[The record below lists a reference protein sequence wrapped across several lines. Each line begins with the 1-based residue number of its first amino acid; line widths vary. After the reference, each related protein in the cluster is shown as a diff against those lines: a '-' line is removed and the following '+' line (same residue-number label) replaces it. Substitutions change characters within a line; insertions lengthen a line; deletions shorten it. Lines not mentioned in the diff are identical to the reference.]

1 MEKINKLVQTQPRK
15 CQLLYF
21 NKNIQ
26 NMNNSINNTN
36 NISESSIIEKE
47 KRIQRINSSLNIEQ
61 NYRRKMNPLKFR
73 IGRKIELRKPQ
84 LKAFHYLNNFHDN
97 NEDKINNDINKSSI
111 EIPKRNS
118 SILQLSANLEENKIN
133 SIISPKIRIPKK
145 IKFKKSFFSIDN
157 NNNNHIKNDIMK
169 KEVSKRLKSGLIS
182 FHDLGKN
189 LLEQNKYFTDFM
201 KNNLS
206 QSTDKKMMEKKDWE
220 SVEENKDK
228 KELEEDEVKES
239 NMENKDIR
247 IEQLAKDLNIFQ
259 SDYHFKNINI
269 RKNNSYSNLLNN
281 LNISEESSFIN
292 GINKMNN
299 LNENVSPNS
308 RLSTRTPS
316 SRIYSGK
323 VINNF
328 NNVNINKFNFNKNK
342 IHDIL
347 NKRKSGVE
355 LPQDYEFYIEGTNI
369 LSPFCEKARDLFLYR
384 KIFFY
389 FGHKK
394 IPKVMNRFLNN
405 KLNLCYAEN
414 ENQFD
419 ERIARE
425 NIIKKRTGKGKILRV
440 GKTDTEKRSESIN
453 HRVGF
458 IKKVFDYAY
467 PDILIYR
474 IKHHSKMDK
483 KEIRKKNF
491 KNFLEKYEMDNIIKS
506 KNILLKKKALL
517 DSIKIEKV

>member
-1 MEKINKLVQTQPRK
+1 
-15 CQLLYF
+15 
-21 NKNIQ
+21 
-26 NMNNSINNTN
+26 MNNSSNNTN
-36 NISESSIIEKE
+36 NISETSIIEKE
-47 KRIQRINSSLNIEQ
+47 KRMKRINSSLDINKNNRRNI
-61 NYRRKMNPLKFR
+61 NPLKFH
-73 IGRKIELRKPQ
+73 INKNIELRKPQ
-84 LKAFHYLNNFHDN
+84 LKAFHYLNNFNNDN
-97 NEDKINNDINKSSI
+97 NGDDKNNNNINKSSI
-111 EIPKRNS
+111 DQLKRNS
-118 SILQLSANLEENKIN
+118 SILHFSANIEENKNN
-133 SIISPKIRIPKK
+133 SIISHKLRIPKK
-145 IKFKKSFFSIDN
+145 IKFKKSFFKVN
-157 NNNNHIKNDIMK
+157 NNNNNIRNDIIK
-169 KEVSKRLKSGLIS
+169 KEMSKRLKSGLLS
-182 FHDLGKN
+182 FHDLGIN
-189 LLEQNKYFTDFM
+189 LLEKNKYFTDFM

-228 KELEEDEVKES
+228 KELEEEES

-281 LNISEESSFIN
+281 LNISEENSFIN
-292 GINKMNN
+292 GINKANN
-299 LNENVSPNS
+299 LNENISPNS

-323 VINNF
+323 VINNY
-328 NNVNINKFNFNKNK
+328 NNVNINKFNFDKNK

-347 NKRKSGVE
+347 NKRKSGIE
-355 LPQDYEFYIEGTNI
+355 LPQEYEFYIEGTNI
-369 LSPFCEKARDLFLYR
+369 LSPFCEKARDLFLYK

-389 FGHKK
+389 FGQKK

-414 ENQFD
+414 ENQFN
-419 ERIARE
+419 ERLARE
-425 NIIKKRTGKGKILRV
+425 NMIKKRTGKGKILRV

-483 KEIRKKNF
+483 KEIRKNNF
-491 KNFLEKYEMDNIIKS
+491 KNYLEKYEMGNIIKS

>member
-15 CQLLYF
+15 YQLLYF
-21 NKNIQ
+21 NKNNQ
-26 NMNNSINNTN
+26 SMNNSINNTN

-47 KRIQRINSSLNIEQ
+47 KKMKSINSSLNI
-61 NYRRKMNPLKFR
+61 NKNNRRKINPLKFH
-73 IGRKIELRKPQ
+73 ISRKIELRKPQ
-84 LKAFHYLNNFHDN
+84 LKAFHYLNNLNDN
-97 NEDKINNDINKSSI
+97 NDDKSNNDINKSSI
-111 EIPKRNS
+111 DQSKRNS
-118 SILQLSANLEENKIN
+118 SILHLSVNLEENKNN
-133 SIISPKIRIPKK
+133 SIISPKLRIPKK
-145 IKFKKSFFSIDN
+145 IKFKKSFFNVN
-157 NNNNHIKNDIMK
+157 NNIRNDIIK
-169 KEVSKRLKSGLIS
+169 KEMSKRLKSSLLS

-189 LLEQNKYFTDFM
+189 LLEKNKYVTDFM

-228 KELEEDEVKES
+228 KELEGDEEIS

-281 LNISEESSFIN
+281 LNISEENSFIN
-292 GINKMNN
+292 GINKANN
-299 LNENVSPNS
+299 LKENISPNS

-328 NNVNINKFNFNKNK
+328 NNVNINKFNFDKNK

-347 NKRKSGVE
+347 NKRKPGIE
-355 LPQDYEFYIEGTNI
+355 LPQEYEFYIEGTNI

-414 ENQFD
+414 ENQFN

-425 NIIKKRTGKGKILRV
+425 NIIKKRTGKGKVLRV

-483 KEIRKKNF
+483 KEIRKNNF

-517 DSIKIEKV
+517 NSIKIEKV

>member
-1 MEKINKLVQTQPRK
+1 
-15 CQLLYF
+15 
-21 NKNIQ
+21 
-26 NMNNSINNTN
+26 
-36 NISESSIIEKE
+36 
-47 KRIQRINSSLNIEQ
+47 
-61 NYRRKMNPLKFR
+61 
-73 IGRKIELRKPQ
+73 
-84 LKAFHYLNNFHDN
+84 
-97 NEDKINNDINKSSI
+97 
-111 EIPKRNS
+111 
-118 SILQLSANLEENKIN
+118 
-133 SIISPKIRIPKK
+133 
-145 IKFKKSFFSIDN
+145 
-157 NNNNHIKNDIMK
+157 
-169 KEVSKRLKSGLIS
+169 
-182 FHDLGKN
+182 
-189 LLEQNKYFTDFM
+189 M

-206 QSTDKKMMEKKDWE
+206 QSADKKMMEKKDWE

-228 KELEEDEVKES
+228 KELEGDEEIS

-281 LNISEESSFIN
+281 LNISEENSFIN
-292 GINKMNN
+292 GINKANN
-299 LNENVSPNS
+299 LNENISPNS

-328 NNVNINKFNFNKNK
+328 NNVNINKFNFDKNK

-347 NKRKSGVE
+347 NKRKSGIE
-355 LPQDYEFYIEGTNI
+355 LPQEYEFYIEGTNI

-414 ENQFD
+414 ENQFN

-425 NIIKKRTGKGKILRV
+425 NLMKKRTGKGKILRV

-483 KEIRKKNF
+483 KEIRKNNF
-491 KNFLEKYEMDNIIKS
+491 KNYLEKYEMGNIIKS